1 MHIPQIQHT
10 AQGSGLYIVFLD
22 GVAQT
27 PEHVTTREAD
37 EHSTNLKLANP
48 NSVVTYTQ
56 NLVVTTTLSYLDDPA
71 PEPVPTPE
79 PAPTPSPSDLLLF
92 DGFEYVV
99 GRDDPNAS
107 QIFMQNGW
115 DGCKTLQSGEPGA
128 RGYLYT
134 VDQIP
139 GYVGEFPGGGSR
151 VLAIEALPRS
161 LGFQTDF
168 YLQYGVG
175 ADPAY
180 DNAIPANVWFQFWLY
195 INHYGTQLSGINEG
209 KLLYSCAGTYPCQQT
224 KWLMILDHESKPPN
238 YTSLPADQGAF
249 LWNDSSALSGNPIVY
264 PGHEDERWKFGPQD
278 VATHIGMNQWVQVK
292 LHFDTTGPDGVYEQ
306 WLRPMYGQWV
316 KTAEYI
322 GGVSPPGFVWK
333 CVPGGNRVFRMP
345 TTIGMNTN
353 DPSLNHDLW
362 MYMDN
367 FAMARTEAALPQ
379 Y

>member
-1 MHIPQIQHT
+1 MAIINKPIYTGGVGTVYQ
-10 AQGSGLYIVFLD
+10 D
-22 GVAQT
+22 GVALSGMHAQYKDAL
-27 PEHVTTREAD
+27 EHGNEIKLLNPA
-37 EHSTNLKLANP
+37 STVEIRFDPVRVDLEE
-48 NSVVTYTQ
+48 
-56 NLVVTTTLSYLDDPA
+56 LVVADPTPA
-71 PEPVPTPE
+71 PE
-79 PAPTPSPSDLLLF
+79 PAPTPVPSSDLILF

-249 LWNDSSALSGNPIVY
+249 LWDDSSALAGNPIVY